1 MNWLDVVLGLIIIGS
16 IARGVQKGIVQ
27 MGIGMMATV
36 LGLVLALWSYRTA
49 GGLFTDWVSSR
60 MVANFL
66 GFMLVFLGVIVA
78 GSIISRILT
87 NMFKW
92 IGLGWFNRLMGGAF
106 GLLRGAL
113 IATVLLMVFM
123 AFAPGNPPRSVYDS
137 SLSPYL
143 MEFADVISSVAPAD
157 LRGSFKEGYG
167 KVKKNYWDPV
177 EKRLDEEEQKNGKSE
192 KVKQPKKLEKVKQ

>member
-1 MNWLDVVLGLIIIGS
+1 MNWLDVILGLIIIGS
-16 IARGVQKGIVQ
+16 IARGAQKGILQ

-49 GGLFTDWVSSR
+49 GGLFIDWVSSR

-66 GFMLVFLGVIVA
+66 GFILVFLGVIVA

-87 NMFKW
+87 KMFKW

-157 LRGSFKEGYG
+157 LRGSFKDGYG

-177 EKRLDEEEQKNGKSE
+177 EKKLDEEEQKSDKSE
-192 KVKQPKKLEKVKQ
+192 KAKQPRKLEKVKQ